1 MGNEQTHST
10 NETLPSEEINKEVS
24 NDVNAKQA
32 ASEEGGSA
40 SGETK
45 SEQVDF
51 SQMYDML
58 KERDKTIDTMKKEI
72 ADLKKTNT
80 NLLLK
85 VNASASS
92 DVKLKTPYEKF
103 IDSMVER

>member
-1 MGNEQTHST
+1 MGNEQTHPT
-10 NETLPSEEINKEVS
+10 NETLPGEEINKEVG
-24 NDVNAKQA
+24 NDVNAKQVTP
-32 ASEEGGSA
+32 EESGSA

-58 KERDKTIDTMKKEI
+58 KERDTTIDTLKKEV
-72 ADLKKTNT
+72 ADLKKSNT

-85 VNASASS
+85 VNASASAGAQ
-92 DVKLKTPYEKF
+92 LKTPYENF
-103 IDSMVER
+103 IDSMVKR